1 VARHALGA
9 RASRGVAP
17 TMHPAF
23 QARPTLH
30 HGSPGQGQGTA
41 MDRTELRVRA
51 TLPMAAAAQNRAMR
65 RRTAERWTR
74 ALVVLALIMVSYD
87 VSLLRGLGHA

>member
-1 VARHALGA
+1 
-9 RASRGVAP
+9 
-17 TMHPAF
+17 
-23 QARPTLH
+23 
-30 HGSPGQGQGTA
+30 

-51 TLPMAAAAQNRAMR
+51 TLPMATAAQNRAMR

-74 ALVVLALIMVSYD
+74 ALMVLALIMVSYD

>member
-1 VARHALGA
+1 MARHALGA
-9 RASRGVAP
+9 RASRGTAP

-23 QARPTLH
+23 QTRPTLH
-30 HGSPGQGQGTA
+30 RGSPGHGQWTA

-51 TLPMAAAAQNRAMR
+51 TLPMAAAARNRAMR

-74 ALVVLALIMVSYD
+74 VLMVLALIMVSYD